1 MSLETDLPDSPAT
14 EKPAESTGSIKKLAD
29 AELDAVIADILIMK
43 GEKDSLDKRIKTAEE
58 SVKEQLSLRG
68 TDIYVGPHTKAEL
81 KHVGESW
88 IVDTDKL
95 KKSGLFDTY
104 KKARAGY
111 DKLDL
116 KLRAK

>member
-43 GEKDSLDKRIKTAEE
+43 GEKDSLDKRM
-58 SVKEQLSLRG
+58 
-68 TDIYVGPHTKAEL
+68 EL